1 MLQYDSAKSPPPA
14 LDEFIQLFR
23 YRDLVF
29 LMTGNILK
37 NRYKRSMLGV
47 FWMLLNPLLQT
58 IVLTIAFGT
67 MFKSSLS
74 HYSVYLLS
82 GLLVWNFITQTTQ
95 YAMGTMAHGGGLLKK
110 IYIPR
115 ATYIVAAVGNG
126 VVNFLVSVISLI
138 LIIFFIDHPF
148 STAWFFIPVSIL
160 ILAVFTFGFA
170 LLLSTASVFFTDTV
184 DIYQVLIQALFFLTP
199 IMYPPSILSTEL
211 NQFLAWNPFL
221 ILIEIFRTP
230 VYANHLPDAS
240 LIVNAI
246 SLALITLLAGW
257 IVFTNKADQLAYR
270 L

>member
-1 MLQYDSAKSPPPA
+1 MLEYDSAKSSPPA
-14 LDEFIQLFR
+14 IDEFVQLVR
-23 YRDLVF
+23 YRDLVL
-29 LMTGNILK
+29 LMTENILK
-37 NRYKRSMLGV
+37 NRYKRSMLGI

-74 HYSVYLLS
+74 HYAVYLLS

-95 YAMGTMAHGGGLLKK
+95 YAMGTMAYGGGLLKK
-110 IYIPR
+110 IYVPR

-138 LIIFFIDHPF
+138 IIIFFLDHPI
-148 STAWFFIPVSIL
+148 SAAWFFIPVSIL
-160 ILAVFTFGFA
+160 ILAVFSFGFA

-199 IMYPPSILSTEL
+199 IMYPPSILSPEL
-211 NQFLAWNPFL
+211 SQFLAWNPFL
-221 ILIEIFRTP
+221 ILIEMFRTP
-230 VYANHLPDAS
+230 VYANHIPDAS
-240 LIVNAI
+240 LIVNAV